1 MPNCAENTPPSK
13 NIPTQPNGELLN
25 SCARLIGFVRSK
37 AGVGLTDNK
46 IGAKE
51 IDTSIEIIINKLYP
65 FGFPIANT
73 PCAETIPIICTI
85 IYRDKACPRLSL
97 LTELFNQLSAV
108 M

>member
-51 IDTSIEIIINKLYP
+51 IDTSIEIIMNKL
-65 FGFPIANT
+65 
-73 PCAETIPIICTI
+73 
-85 IYRDKACPRLSL
+85 
-97 LTELFNQLSAV
+97 
-108 M
+108 

>member
-1 MPNCAENTPPSK
+1 MSSQATLTLANVEQALEMGLRADEFDKIKEILDKDKPIWEPNTADMPNCAENTPPSK

-51 IDTSIEIIINKLYP
+51 IDTSIEIIMNKL
-65 FGFPIANT
+65 
-73 PCAETIPIICTI
+73 
-85 IYRDKACPRLSL
+85 
-97 LTELFNQLSAV
+97 
-108 M
+108 

>member
-1 MPNCAENTPPSK
+1 MPIEPKIHLLSK

-51 IDTSIEIIINKLYP
+51 IDTSIEIIMNKLYHLVSNCQHTLCRNNSDHLHYH
-65 FGFPIANT
+65 I
-73 PCAETIPIICTI
+73 
-85 IYRDKACPRLSL
+85 
-97 LTELFNQLSAV
+97 
-108 M
+108 